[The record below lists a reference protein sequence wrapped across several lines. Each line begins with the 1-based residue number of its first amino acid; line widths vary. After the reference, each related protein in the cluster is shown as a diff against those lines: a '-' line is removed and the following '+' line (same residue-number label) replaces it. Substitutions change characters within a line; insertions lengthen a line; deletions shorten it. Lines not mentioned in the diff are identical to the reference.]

1 MYTVLAADDAKDTL
15 MLLEFDLQAEGYQ
28 VVKALDGESALT
40 AIQNDN
46 IDILLLDLYMP
57 GMSGIETLK
66 KIKEN
71 PEWVNIPVIMLS
83 ASDDEDQIVQA
94 LELGAH
100 DYVTKPYIAK
110 VLLARIRNALR
121 LREKTLTLEN
131 LAKTDFLTNLNNKG
145 QFEKL
150 SLKAINQTSRSIQN
164 LSMAMIDIDHF
175 KSVNDN
181 YGHEAGDIVLK
192 QFAGLL
198 ASTFRDYDITGRV
211 GGEEFAVCMP
221 NVGLPDAL
229 SVCERFRKALEQMP
243 MELGTEQIFVTA
255 SIGIACAQ
263 HPNVGYDFN
272 QLMQNADKFLYQA
285 KQQSRNIT
293 LSHPSETAQPTQAVV
308 VETEPMA
315 AENQEDGLVG
325 IDYQVGL
332 DNVLGDDSLFREIL
346 HMFYDDHHED
356 GLRIQQAIDNDDQG
370 RIKHLVHTLKG
381 VACSVGALQLFER
394 AKLLDV
400 AANDGDKESYQGLFD
415 NVSFELARVINGIKV
430 ELKIE

>member
-1 MYTVLAADDAKDTL
+1 MYTILAADDAKDTL

-83 ASDDEDQIVQA
+83 ASDDEDEIVQA

-192 QFAGLL
+192 QFANLL
-198 ASTFRDYDITGRV
+198 ANTFRDYDITGRV

-243 MELGTEQIFVTA
+243 MELGNEQIFVTA

-263 HPNVGYDFN
+263 HPEVGYDFN
-272 QLMQNADKFLYQA
+272 QLMQTADKFLYQA
-285 KQQSRNIT
+285 KQQSRNVT
-293 LSHPSETAQPTQAVV
+293 LSHPPEMAKPAQPAV
-308 VETEPMA
+308 VETEPVIA
-315 AENQEDGLVG
+315 DNQETTFVG

-332 DNVLGDDSLFREIL
+332 SNVLGDDSLFREIL

-370 RIKHLVHTLKG
+370 RLKHLVHTLKG
-381 VACSVGALQLFER
+381 VACSVGAMQLFER

-415 NVSFELARVINGIKV
+415 NVSFELARGYRRHQK
-430 ELKIE
+430 